1 MTAAAPHAAATHATL
16 AIDLQGVRFAYGDFV
31 VLDHVDVHV
40 HAHEFICI
48 VGPNGGG
55 KTTLLKLILG
65 LLPAQRGTIRVF
77 GLAPEQARPRIG
89 YMAQASHLDPQ
100 FPVTVMD
107 VVLMGRLRG
116 GTWLA
121 HYGKRD
127 AAVAAD
133 ALNEVGLFEVRGR
146 PFSAL
151 SGGQRQRVLI
161 ARALAAE
168 PELLM
173 LDEPTANLDLLIQ
186 DDFYELLQRLK
197 GRLTVVLV
205 SHDVSFVARQ
215 VQRVICVNRKVISH
229 PTAELTGEM
238 MNEIYGGN
246 VSLVR
251 HDVHTHGPCE
261 QCE

>member
-1 MTAAAPHAAATHATL
+1 MSAPPPAAGNTHGPL
-16 AIDLQGVRFAYGDFV
+16 AIELCGVHFAYDDFI
-31 VLDHVDVHV
+31 VLDNVSVHV
-40 HAHEFICI
+40 HAHEFISV

-65 LLPAQRGTIRVF
+65 LLRPQRGTIRVF
-77 GLAPEQARPRIG
+77 GLPPEQARPRIG
-89 YMAQASHLDPQ
+89 YMAQASQLDPQ

-116 GTWLA
+116 ATLLGR
-121 HYGKRD
+121 YGRQD
-127 AAVAAD
+127 AAIAGD
-133 ALNEVGLFEVRGR
+133 ALNEVGLFDVRSR

-173 LDEPTANLDLLIQ
+173 LDEPTANLDLLVQ
-186 DDFYELLQRLK
+186 DDFYELLQRLR

-215 VQRVICVNRKVISH
+215 VQRVICVNRKVVSH
-229 PTAELTGEM
+229 PTAALTGEVM
-238 MNEIYGGN
+238 SEIYGGN
-246 VSLVR
+246 VNLVR